1 MIFLFEQNFLH
12 QLKAVLKQNREF
24 IAEDGEILQTK
35 VYASAMAMDKKLL
48 KLLLENESTRN
59 HFFTE
64 VEDNFVFDKSK
75 FIWVLESRE
84 LLEDSYTSYK
94 NKIGLVD
101 NDERLISQTDEISL
115 VWPYK
120 DCVLAG
126 GQTKEE
132 QNRNEIFYNET
143 LAPEQVNQLLHPKVF
158 TNAKKYSANN
168 EINIDSLEDNE
179 NYIIKGN
186 NLLVL
191 SSIANVYNG
200 KINTIYIDPPFN
212 TGNDSFN
219 YNDRFSRSTWLT
231 FMKNRLELAKD
242 LLTHDGNIFIHI
254 DHNQGHYLKVLLDEI
269 FGEENFVQEIIWAYG
284 SASGGRAAGTK
295 PVNIHDYILHYAKS
309 YSNRKENKLFTPY
322 SQKYIDEWFKYDD
335 GDGRLYQRR
344 HRGKDK
350 DGNTIWEK
358 QYLDESKGV
367 PLTTV
372 WNDINQVYANP
383 QAFKQEN
390 RATSEIELDFGNSG
404 QKPEKLI
411 QRIIE
416 MSTNEGDVVLDFFM
430 GSGTTPA
437 TAMKMNRRFIGIEQM
452 DSQID
457 ISVNRLIDV
466 INGKQSGISKD
477 VDWQGGGSFVY
488 CELKKLNEKYI
499 ESIELASSH
508 ELLEEI
514 RKSLFETGFI
524 SYKVNVEQINEEI
537 DEYNDLSLEEKKK
550 LLIEL
555 VDKNKLYVN
564 YSDIDDEEMKVSEQ
578 EKKFTHS
585 FYSRGEN

>member
-1 MIFLFEQNFLH
+1 MFEQNFLH

-75 FIWVLESRE
+75 FVWVLESRE

-335 GDGRLYQRR
+335 GDGRIYRRR
-344 HRGKDK
+344 HRGKDEN
-350 DGNTIWEK
+350 GNAIWEK

>member
-1 MIFLFEQNFLH
+1 MFEQNFLH

-75 FIWVLESRE
+75 FVWVLESRE

>member
-1 MIFLFEQNFLH
+1 MFEQNFLH

-75 FIWVLESRE
+75 FVWVLESRE

-231 FMKNRLELAKD
+231 FMKNRLELAKE